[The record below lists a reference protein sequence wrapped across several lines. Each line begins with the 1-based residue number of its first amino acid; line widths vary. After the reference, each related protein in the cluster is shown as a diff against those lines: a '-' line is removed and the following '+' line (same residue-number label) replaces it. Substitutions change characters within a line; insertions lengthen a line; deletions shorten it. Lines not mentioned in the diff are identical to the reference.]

1 MNAEVQEKKTR
12 KKRRIKENKL
22 TEDPLA
28 YKRAYLK
35 ANPDKRKRY
44 QAAYYRK
51 VIAKM
56 DEEDLQLQYRKNL
69 QHLQEII
76 QAVTEEDKEEVQ
88 EEITENV
95 TENVT
100 ENIRI
105 RG

>member
-1 MNAEVQEKKTR
+1 MSEQKETTLP
-12 KKRRIKENKL
+12 KKRRSRKVKENRK
-22 TEDPLA
+22 TENPREYNRL
-28 YKRAYLK
+28 YLK
-35 ANPDKRKRY
+35 ANPDKRQRY

-95 TENVT
+95 TEN
-100 ENIRI
+100 IRI